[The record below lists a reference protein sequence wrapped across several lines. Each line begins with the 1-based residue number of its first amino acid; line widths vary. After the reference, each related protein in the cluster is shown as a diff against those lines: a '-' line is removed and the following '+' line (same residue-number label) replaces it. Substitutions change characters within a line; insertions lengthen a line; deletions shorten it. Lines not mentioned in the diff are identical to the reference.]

1 MNALLRFAKRL
12 RNPEDL
18 GHAVTKEVRE
28 LARQAELNY
37 LADQMQSITTEDAS
51 LMLGQLTR
59 LRIIERAAW
68 HALELAHQDRSADA
82 YDTLANALE
91 VKTCALG

>member
-1 MNALLRFAKRL
+1 MALGRNPIETKSYTAPQHSVDQQVTILMDQQISRL
-12 RNPEDL
+12 R
-18 GHAVTKEVRE
+18 
-28 LARQAELNY
+28 
-37 LADQMQSITTEDAS
+37 S
-51 LMLGQLTR
+51 
-59 LRIIERAAW
+59 IERAAW